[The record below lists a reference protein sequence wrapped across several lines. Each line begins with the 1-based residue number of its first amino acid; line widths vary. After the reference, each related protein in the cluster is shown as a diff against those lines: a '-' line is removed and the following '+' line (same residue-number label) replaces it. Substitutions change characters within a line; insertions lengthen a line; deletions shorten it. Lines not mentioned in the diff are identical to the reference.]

1 MKKRV
6 IVYGVLAAAAVS
18 IALAEVKI
26 NACGATF
33 PDPIYEKWFSDYHTA
48 HKDVQINYNA
58 NGSGGGVKGVTDGTV
73 DFGASDMPMTD
84 AELAAAK
91 GKILHFPTVLG
102 AVVPVYN
109 LPSISQDL
117 RFSGPTLAGIFLGK
131 ISKWNDKIIAAENPG
146 VKLPN
151 EDIVVVHRT
160 DGSGTTF
167 IFTDF
172 LSKVSPD
179 WKTKVGAAKSVN
191 WPTGLGGA
199 QTAGVAGLVKQTPY
213 SVGYVELIYAIQTK
227 MGYGLVKNAS
237 GDFVKASLESVSEAA
252 AGAAMPDDFRV
263 SITNAPGKKA
273 YPISSFTWMLIPA
286 KIDDA
291 AKAKEIHTFLAWM
304 LTEGQKAAPAL
315 AFAPLPKPV
324 VVKEQ
329 KQLATLD
336 VPGAGKK
343 K

>member
-1 MKKRV
+1 MKKTFLAF
-6 IVYGVLAAAAVS
+6 GVLLAAGAS
-18 IALAEVKI
+18 IASAQKI